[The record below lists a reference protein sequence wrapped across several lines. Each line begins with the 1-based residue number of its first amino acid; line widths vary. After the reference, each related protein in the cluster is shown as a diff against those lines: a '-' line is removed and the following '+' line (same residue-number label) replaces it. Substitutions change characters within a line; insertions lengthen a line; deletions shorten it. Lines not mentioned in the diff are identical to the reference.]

1 MVNIKWS
8 VIGGSDKVSKL
19 SIGTKQYK
27 SILNLMHTEI
37 AINEVKDFFENKFSE
52 SLNLIKVSAPFLLK
66 EGKGINDNLNGIERF
81 VSFDAL
87 DIQNTNIEIVQSL
100 AKWKRI
106 ALMRYGFT
114 FGEGLY
120 TNMNAVRRDE
130 KLDHIHSIYVDQWDW
145 EKVITKE
152 SRTKETLLAEVQKIY
167 HSIKLT
173 ESYMYEFH
181 PMLEPILPEEI
192 YFISSQELETM
203 LPNLTPKEREDQIT
217 REHGAV
223 FVMQIGN
230 KLSSGEKHDDRS
242 PDYDDWSLNGDILL
256 WNPLLEK
263 AFEISSMGIRVDAT
277 SLLNQLSLARNE
289 DRKGLD
295 YHQSILNED
304 LPFSIGGGI
313 GQSRL
318 CMFLL
323 KKAHIGEV
331 QVSVWND
338 HIRNECLENNIP
350 LL

>member
-1 MVNIKWS
+1 M
-8 VIGGSDKVSKL
+8 IGGSNKVSRI

-27 SILNLMHTEI
+27 PILDLMHTEI
-37 AINEVKDFFENKFSE
+37 AINEVKDYFESKFSE
-52 SLNLIKVSAPFLLK
+52 SLNLIKISAPLLLS
-66 EGKGINDNLNGIERF
+66 EGKEINDHLNDIERI
-81 VSFDAL
+81 VSFNAL
-87 DIQNTNIEIVQSL
+87 DIKNTKIEMVQSL

-106 ALMRYGFT
+106 ALLRYGFT
-114 FGEGLY
+114 IGEGLY

-152 SRTKETLLAEVQKIY
+152 SRTKETLLAEVRRIY
-167 HSIKLT
+167 NSIKLT

-181 PMLEPILPEEI
+181 PMLKPVLPEEI
-192 YFISSQELETM
+192 FFISSQELESI
-203 LPNLTPKEREDQIT
+203 LPNLTPREREDQIT

-223 FVMQIGN
+223 FIMQIGST
-230 KLSSGEKHDDRS
+230 LFSGEKHDVRS
-242 PDYDDWSLNGDILL
+242 PDYDDWSLNGDILF
-256 WNPLLEK
+256 WNPLLER
-263 AFEISSMGIRVDAT
+263 AFEISSMGIRVDAKT
-277 SLLNQLSLARNE
+277 LLNQLILTKNE

-295 YHQSILNED
+295 YHQSILNEN

-331 QVSVWND
+331 QASVWTD
-338 HIRNECLENNIP
+338 RIRSECVENNIS